1 MPHITVSDVSPRQSF
16 AVGATPSSG
25 PFALPSGFVVFDP
38 SEDLKVYNGTTLLTY
53 ASSPANASQWGF
65 TGTLIDGG
73 YQGGTIN
80 LGGTVSNT
88 TIVVVRDIPIKRLT
102 DYPYPSATL
111 DLAGLN
117 TEFDRL
123 TAIFQDRESRDN
135 RTIRQPDADVTDLN
149 ALPVAALRANAALGF
164 DATGQVALLTSVATI
179 PLPVAVNQGGT
190 GATTAAAAFA
200 ALKQPASETDTGVAE
215 IATQTET
222 NTGSDDAR
230 IVTPLKLAAYAPPWA
245 TVTVDTASDLVAIK
259 DVSDANKLKF
269 VTAASLGPPRRG
281 YISGLIQSNSA
292 TDPYNDIDIS
302 AGECRDATNS
312 VDMILT
318 ATLTKRLD
326 AVWAAGTNQG
336 GLDTGAKASYAWYA
350 LWLIRRSDTGAV
362 DALFSTSFTAPTMP
376 ASYDS
381 KRLIGAVVTDL
392 SANIREFKA
401 AETAGGGLHV
411 DWSVPSLDVNAARTT
426 TRTNYYIAVPPRQ
439 VIAHVANGAQ
449 DSNSVFQWLSNPD
462 LVDTAPVFSGSGLH
476 NSNGGIIAGGM
487 MDLWVLTDA
496 SGRVALDSSGA
507 SGSWYI
513 RTWGYID
520 HRRV

>member
-1 MPHITVSDVSPRQSF
+1 MPHITVSDISPKQSF

-102 DYPYPSATL
+102 DYPYPAATL
-111 DLAGLN
+111 DIAGLN
-117 TEFDRL
+117 TDLDRL

-215 IATQTET
+215 NATQAET
-222 NTGSDDAR
+222 NTGADDTR
-230 IVTPLKLAAYAPPWA
+230 FVTPAKLAAYAPPWA
-245 TVTVDTASDLVAIK
+245 TVAFDASNDKVAISDASDSNKMKLVTASL
-259 DVSDANKLKF
+259 
-269 VTAASLGPPRRG
+269 LGALPRG
-281 YISGLIQSNSA
+281 FISGLVPTNNGSDADN
-292 TDPYNDIDIS
+292 NIDIS
-302 AGECRDATNS
+302 AGKARDATDAA
-312 VDMILT
+312 DMSLA
-318 ATLTKRLD
+318 ATLTKRIHVAW
-326 AVWAAGTNQG
+326 AVGTNQG
-336 GLDTGAKASYAWYA
+336 GLDTGAKASYTWYA
-350 LWLIRRSDTGAV
+350 IWLIKRSDTGVV
-362 DALFSTSFTAPTMP
+362 DALFSTSFSAPTMP
-376 ASYDS
+376 ANYDY
-381 KRLIGAVVTDL
+381 KRLIGAVLTDAL
-392 SANIREFKA
+392 ANILAFKA
-401 AETAGGGLHV
+401 VETAGGGLHV
-411 DWSVPSLDVNAARTT
+411 DWSAPVLDVNAARAASRTT
-426 TRTNYYIAVPPRQ
+426 YSISTPPAI
-439 VIAHVANGAQ
+439 VLAHVANGAQ
-449 DSNSVFQWLSNPD
+449 DSNSAFQWLSNPA
-462 LVDTAPVFSGSGLH
+462 LTDTAPAYSATGLH
-476 NSNGGIIAGGM
+476 NSNNSLIAGGM
-487 MDLWVLTDA
+487 MDLWVLTNA
-496 SGRVALDSSGA
+496 SSQITLRSSSA
-507 SGSWYI
+507 TGSWYV
-513 RTWGYID
+513 RTFGWVD
-520 HRRV
+520 FRRV